1 MSKLIICSN
10 DEIREVNKG
19 AKFEEA
25 FENNFMTTIALD
37 ELTDSMFEGNDF
49 ILKKYFWYRTHPLDR
64 VTFDNVTDEEYADMV
79 KKLKRVTK
87 DPENLK
93 LETASLYYK
102 RKVFALIL
110 QKDLGTYANIDAS
123 GYIDNPDYFEF
134 YDWDDTL
141 DYVENKYREE
151 ENKIPEYIP
160 RTAVPEIYEIKTHIR
175 TMDKPSKNLEIITRR
190 QRMLNTD
197 EKFTKQKNEFRN
209 QLIGMCMMLVK
220 NRLAMIFDV
229 KSVYHTINDVIEYTD
244 GLSTNCLQEQ
254 NNALRYQ
261 YNRLLEMANDA
272 ELKAWI
278 KAGNNDF
285 TLYANG
291 DTLRLYIEEYHSLI
305 CLMNDTPYDY
315 VAFDETFDE
324 LVEFMETFIANPI
337 DDHLTEFICL
347 PDISNYILGYVDKL
361 NKEHALMSS
370 DTDTVEEPQVMSE

>member
-25 FENNFMTTIALD
+25 FENSFMTTIELD

-64 VTFDNVTDEEYADMV
+64 VTFDNVTDKEYADMV
-79 KKLKRVTK
+79 KKLKRVPK

-93 LETASLYYK
+93 LETASMYYK

-134 YDWDDTL
+134 YDWDDTI

-151 ENKIPEYIP
+151 ENKLPAYTP
-160 RTAVPEIYEIKTHIR
+160 RTALPDIDLI
-175 TMDKPSKNLEIITRR
+175 
-190 QRMLNTD
+190 
-197 EKFTKQKNEFRN
+197 NELRG
-209 QLIGMCMMLVK
+209 ICMYLVQH
-220 NRLAMIFDV
+220 RLAMIFDV
-229 KSVYHTINDVIEYTD
+229 KSIYYAINDIIEYTD

-254 NNALRYQ
+254 NAVLHYHKERI
-261 YNRLLEMANDA
+261 LELIGNDDPA
-272 ELKAWI
+272 KGIKRNNKEVKAWI

-291 DTLRLYIEEYHSLI
+291 DTLKDYIEEYHSLV
-305 CLMNDTPYDY
+305 CLMNAAPYDY
-315 VAFDETFDE
+315 LAFDETFNE
-324 LVEFMETFIANPI
+324 LVDYVETFIANPI
-337 DDHLTEFICL
+337 DAHLTEFICL
-347 PDISNYILGYVDKL
+347 PDISNYILGLIDEL
-361 NKEHALMSS
+361 NRKHISMSS
-370 DTDTVEEPQVMSE
+370 DTDTVEEPQVMCE